1 MLVSVGHGPEGG
13 AAIWNSP
20 AFGLIGIGFYLALSI
35 AGAAIVGNLLDRKL
49 GTDPVLTL
57 AFLAGGLLIG
67 FAGAWRQLR
76 RLTERSAAAGGGRG
90 R

>member
-1 MLVSVGHGPEGG
+1 M
-13 AAIWNSP
+13 
-20 AFGLIGIGFYLALSI
+20 
-35 AGAAIVGNLLDRKL
+35 AIVGNLLDRKL

-57 AFLAGGLLIG
+57 AFLAAGLLLG

-76 RLTERSAAAGGGRG
+76 WLTERSAAAGGGKG